1 MKHYFWTNSTKWLI
15 IADLHL
21 SSMHCQPEEQKLI
34 NDLKAAPKEY
44 GVIILG
50 DFIQPHYKRE
60 DLYLHHALLMKQLAK
75 RNTVYV
81 KGNNDPSI
89 SDYDGVKILVKD
101 KTWLLEHGHKTPD
114 WFNKI
119 INHFKP
125 KIRNT
130 EPNMYKQQK
139 ILKYLESHHKCS
151 YITGHYHTPYHS
163 KDGRIVLIPWDLYYF
178 DNLIK

>member
-1 MKHYFWTNSTKWLI
+1 MKYYFWTNSTKWLI

-50 DFIQPHYKRE
+50 DFIQPNYKRE
-60 DLYLHHALLMKQLAK
+60 DLYLHHAPLMKQLAK

-89 SDYDGVKILVKD
+89 SDYDGVKVRVEN
-101 KTWLLEHGHKTPD
+101 KTWSLEHGHKTPD

-119 INHFKP
+119 INHFKL
-125 KIRNT
+125 KTRNT
-130 EPNMYKQQK
+130 EPNLYKQQK
-139 ILKYLESHHKCS
+139 ILKYLESHHKCR
-151 YITGHYHTPYHS
+151 YITGHYHTSYHS
-163 KDGRIVLIPWDLYYF
+163 KDGRIVLIPWNLYYF
-178 DNLIK
+178 DKLIE

>member
-1 MKHYFWTNSTKWLI
+1 
-15 IADLHL
+15 
-21 SSMHCQPEEQKLI
+21 MHCWPEEQKLI
-34 NDLKAAPKEY
+34 DELKEAPKEY

-60 DLYLHHALLMKQLAK
+60 DLYLHHASLMKQLAK
-75 RNTVYV
+75 RNAVYV
-81 KGNNDPSI
+81 KGNNDPNI

-114 WFNKI
+114 WFNKT

-125 KIRNT
+125 KIRKA
-130 EPNMYKQQK
+130 EPDAYKTVK
-139 ILKYLESHHKCS
+139 IRKYIESHHKHR

-163 KDGRIVLIPWDLYYF
+163 KDGRIVLVPWKLYYF
-178 DNLIK
+178 DKLIK

>member
-1 MKHYFWTNSTKWLI
+1 
-15 IADLHL
+15 
-21 SSMHCQPEEQKLI
+21 
-34 NDLKAAPKEY
+34 
-44 GVIILG
+44 
-50 DFIQPHYKRE
+50 
-60 DLYLHHALLMKQLAK
+60 MKQLAK

-89 SDYDGVKILVKD
+89 SDYDGVKICVKD
-101 KTWLLEHGHKTPD
+101 KTWLLEHGRKTPD

-139 ILKYLESHHKCS
+139 ILKYLESHHKCR

-163 KDGRIVLIPWDLYYF
+163 KDGRFVLIPWDLYYF